1 MLHPQRVLV
10 VFLGLLVFIG
20 GTPLAAQTIDVGGR
34 AFVDYFYKV
43 SSPEADLEGLHGFTY
58 RRLYLTTDF
67 TLSEDFTGRAR
78 LEASDET
85 TGLKGPVPFVKDLS
99 MTWAYSGEHSATVGV
114 TPPPAFEISE
124 GVWGYRSLDKT
135 ILDLQGVVSSRDFGL
150 RLDGPLAADGAL
162 RYAVMYANNS
172 ATRPETDSYK
182 RVYGRLSAT
191 PGDRLVFVLG
201 GDYAEY
207 GDQRERGLRLSGFA
221 GYRGYRLRIGLEGFG
236 SSLTRQNARDVEKA
250 GISLF
255 GRIQFG
261 SEWELLGRFDWS
273 SDLAPVST
281 PVETHLVSGV
291 AYRPQA
297 NVAIIPN
304 LRLHNADRLASPD
317 MQARLTL
324 DVSF

>member
-1 MLHPQRVLV
+1 MLTFRRVLV
-10 VFLGLLVFIG
+10 LFFGLLLAFG
-20 GTPLAAQTIDVGGR
+20 GRAVVAQTIDVGGR
-34 AFVDYFYKV
+34 AYVDYFYHV
-43 SSPEADLEGLHGFTY
+43 SSPDADVEGLHGFTY

-67 TLSEDFTGRAR
+67 TLSENVEGRAR

-99 MTWAYSGEHSATVGV
+99 LTWAYSGEHRATLGV

-124 GVWGYRSLDKT
+124 DVWGYRSLDKT

-150 RLDGPLAADGAL
+150 RLDGPLAADGTV

-191 PGDRLVFVLG
+191 PAERLVFVLG
-201 GDYAEY
+201 GDYAQY

-221 GYRGYRLRIGLEGFG
+221 GYRGDRVHAGLEGFR
-236 SSLTRQNARDVEKA
+236 SSLTRQNATDVEKA

-255 GRIQFG
+255 GRVYLDPD
-261 SEWELLGRFDWS
+261 WELLGRFDWTT
-273 SDLAPVST
+273 DLAPAST
-281 PVETHLVSGV
+281 PVETLLLGGI
-291 AYRPQA
+291 AYRPHP

-304 LRLHNADRLASPD
+304 LRLRNADRLAD
-317 MQARLTL
+317 ADTLARITL